1 MVFSIQQQFTS
12 KTFVSTWRPMATI
25 WIPSLLRSF
34 TGGLSEVPA
43 NGATVREAID
53 DLEARYPGIKARL
66 IAEDRLK
73 PNLALVVDG
82 VNSRKGLRHPLTETS
97 EVHFVPAISGGV
109 ELPTPKQADMPLP
122 RVEPAPDADTDANAV
137 DSDLTP
143 PTPKSRLRALLMLG
157 FALVISGGVLY
168 LSTYF
173 RDALI
178 AFGQLGLVGLFLLSI
193 IGNATVFIP
202 APAFVVACAA
212 GPIYGALA
220 TGLVA
225 GVGSAIG
232 ELTGYM
238 AGYGGT
244 AVLPQGRLYQ
254 HLHRLMQRFGPLVIF
269 IMAALPNPAFDVGG
283 LIAGALKMKPLYF
296 LLATAAGKA
305 LRLTLVAFVCT
316 GGMPWLSH
324 LVQPTTAP

>member
-1 MVFSIQQQFTS
+1 
-12 KTFVSTWRPMATI
+12 MATI

-43 NGATVREAID
+43 IGATVSEAID
-53 DLEARYPGIKARL
+53 DLDTRYPGLKARL
-66 IAEDRLK
+66 VADDRLK

-82 VNSRKGLRHPLTETS
+82 VTSKKGLRHPLTEAS

-109 ELPTPKQADMPLP
+109 EIPTPKPAELPLAKP
-122 RVEPAPDADTDANAV
+122 EPLQEDEAAAEEETLA
-137 DSDLTP
+137 P
-143 PTPKSRLRALLMLG
+143 PTKQSRLRALLLLG
-157 FALVISGGVLY
+157 MALIISGGVLY

-173 RDALI
+173 RDALL
-178 AFGQLGLVGLFLLSI
+178 AFGQLGLVGLFILSVV
-193 IGNATVFIP
+193 GNATVFIP

-225 GVGSAIG
+225 GLGSGIG
-232 ELTGYM
+232 EMTGYM

-254 HLHRLMQRFGPLVIF
+254 HLHRLMQRFGPLAIF

-305 LRLTLVAFVCT
+305 VRLTLVAFVCT
-316 GGMPWLSH
+316 GGLPWLSH
-324 LVQPTTAP
+324 LVQPAVAP

>member
-1 MVFSIQQQFTS
+1 
-12 KTFVSTWRPMATI
+12 MATI

-82 VNSRKGLRHPLTETS
+82 VNSKKGLRHPLTETS

-109 ELPTPKQADMPLP
+109 ELPSPKTADMPLAH
-122 RVEPAPDADTDANAV
+122 VEPAPAADAGTIV
-137 DSDLTP
+137 EDLPP

-157 FALVISGGVLY
+157 FALVISGVVLY

-178 AFGQLGLVGLFLLSI
+178 AFGQLGLVGLFFLSI

-225 GVGSAIG
+225 GAGSAIG

-244 AVLPQGRLYQ
+244 AVLPQGRMYQ
-254 HLHRLMQRFGPLVIF
+254 HLHRLMQRYGPLVIF

-283 LIAGALKMKPLYF
+283 LIAGALKMKPLVF

-305 LRLTLVAFVCT
+305 MRLTLVAFVCT
-316 GGMPWLSH
+316 GGLPWLSQ
-324 LVQPTTAP
+324 LVQPTVVP

>member
-1 MVFSIQQQFTS
+1 
-12 KTFVSTWRPMATI
+12 MATI

-43 NGATVREAID
+43 LGATVGEAID
-53 DLEARYPGIKARL
+53 DLETRYPGIKARL

-82 VNSRKGLRHPLTETS
+82 VTSKKGLRHPLTDAS

-109 ELPTPKQADMPLP
+109 EIPTPTPTDLPLANTDA
-122 RVEPAPDADTDANAV
+122 EPADTIAQEDDA
-137 DSDLTP
+137 LEP

-157 FALVISGGVLY
+157 LAFLISGAVLY

-178 AFGQLGLVGLFLLSI
+178 AFGQLGLIGLFVLSI
-193 IGNATVFIP
+193 VGNATVFIP

-212 GPIYGALA
+212 GPIYGALV
-220 TGLVA
+220 TGIVS
-225 GVGSAIG
+225 GVGSAVG
-232 ELTGYM
+232 EMTAYM

-254 HLHRLMQRFGPLVIF
+254 QLHHLMTRFGPLVIF
-269 IMAALPNPAFDVGG
+269 IMAALPNPAFDAGG
-283 LIAGALKMKPLYF
+283 LIAGALKMRPLYF
-296 LLATAAGKA
+296 FLATAAGKTI
-305 LRLTLVAFVCT
+305 RLTLVAFVCT
-316 GGMPWLSH
+316 GGLPWLSH
-324 LVQPTTAP
+324 LVQPAAAP

>member
-1 MVFSIQQQFTS
+1 
-12 KTFVSTWRPMATI
+12 MATI
-25 WIPSLLRSF
+25 WIPSLLRNF

-43 NGATVREAID
+43 NGTTVAEAID

-66 IAEDRLK
+66 LVDDRLR

-82 VNSRKGLRHPLTETS
+82 ATSKQGLRHPLTESS

-109 ELPTPKQADMPLP
+109 ELKSAAPAELPIDGEAAVEEEPLPLPTP
-122 RVEPAPDADTDANAV
+122 T
-137 DSDLTP
+137 
-143 PTPKSRLRALLMLG
+143 SRRRALLMLG
-157 FALVISGGVLY
+157 LALIISAAVLY
-168 LSTYF
+168 LSTHF

-178 AFGQLGLVGLFLLSI
+178 TFGQLGLVGLFVLSI

-212 GPIYGALA
+212 GPIYGALT
-220 TGLVA
+220 TGVVA
-225 GVGSAIG
+225 GFGSAIG

-244 AVLPQGRLYQ
+244 AVLPQGRAYQ
-254 HLHRLMQRFGPLVIF
+254 HLHRLMVRFGPLVIF

-283 LIAGALKMKPLYF
+283 LMAGALKMKPLVF
-296 LLATAAGKA
+296 LAATAAGKI
-305 LRLTLVAFVCT
+305 LRLMLVAYACT
-316 GGMPWLSH
+316 GGLPWLAH
-324 LVQPTTAP
+324 LIQPHTTP